1 MMIELTDH
9 FSGRS
14 AATYDQ
20 SSSEMFA
27 PEKVDPVV
35 DVLAELAGDGR
46 ALEFASGT
54 GRIALPLAARGV
66 PVSGIDLS
74 PDMTAQL
81 HAKPGGQDIDVT
93 IGDIATTRIR
103 GDFRVVYL
111 VFNTIGNLTT
121 QDAQVSCFENAAA
134 HLEPGGCF
142 VIETGLP
149 NLRILPPGQ
158 QAVPFAIGPEMF
170 AFDLYD
176 CATQQMSSN
185 YITVKDDGTA
195 RQKSIPFRYTWPAEL
210 DLMAR
215 IAGMR
220 LRDRWEDWKATPF
233 THESKN
239 HISIWEKLG

>member
-1 MMIELTDH
+1 MIELTDH
-9 FSGRS
+9 FSGRA

-35 DVLAELAGDGR
+35 DVLAELAGTGR

-54 GRIALPLAARGV
+54 GRIALPLAARGI

-74 PDMTAQL
+74 PDMTAEL
-81 HAKPGGQDIDVT
+81 RAKPGGQDLDIT
-93 IGDIATTRIR
+93 IGDIASTRID

-111 VFNTIGNLTT
+111 VFNTIGNLTS
-121 QDAQVSCFENAAA
+121 QDAQVACFANAAA
-134 HLEPGGCF
+134 HLEPGGYF
-142 VIETGLP
+142 VIETGVP
-149 NLRILPPGQ
+149 KLRALPPGQ
-158 QAVPFAIGPEMF
+158 NAVPFAVGPRNF

-185 YITVKDDGTA
+185 YITLNDDGTA

-215 IAGMR
+215 LAGMT
-220 LRDRWEDWKATPF
+220 LRNRWQDWTATPF
-233 THESKN
+233 THDSQT
-239 HISIWEKLG
+239 HISIWQKPA